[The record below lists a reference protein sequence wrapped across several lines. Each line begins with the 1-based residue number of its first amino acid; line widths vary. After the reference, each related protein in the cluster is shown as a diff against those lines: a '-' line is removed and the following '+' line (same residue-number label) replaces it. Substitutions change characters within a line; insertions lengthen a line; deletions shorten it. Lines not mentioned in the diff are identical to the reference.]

1 MSSHPRLEELVT
13 AIGVEKVV
21 ELADYAPE
29 DKTWVPAL
37 IEACKYSKPRN
48 RKAACVLHHIFLR
61 HTKLIEPKV
70 EALIDVLH
78 ASEDGSVH
86 RELLKILV
94 EIKINELEWV
104 EFSPL
109 LFDLGV
115 GILFDEAQTKG
126 MHYIAIRLAERFMN
140 SEKERID
147 AVDAIKQMLFNSY
160 TGEKSMCNA
169 ADKAMKRIEK
179 RKISITKS

>member
-1 MSSHPRLEELVT
+1 MSLHPRLEELIT
-13 AIGVEKVV
+13 AIGIEKVV
-21 ELADYAPE
+21 ELADYATV

-37 IEACKYSKPRN
+37 IEACKYPKPRN
-48 RKAACVLHHIFLR
+48 RKAAWVLHHIFLR

-70 EALIDVLH
+70 EQLIDVLH
-78 ASEDGSVH
+78 ASEDGSVQ

-94 EIKINELEWV
+94 EIKINELEWGK
-104 EFSPL
+104 FSPL

-115 GILFDEAQTKG
+115 GILFDEAQSKG

-147 AVDAIKQMLFNSY
+147 AVEAIKQMLFNSY
-160 TGEKSMCNA
+160 TEEKSMCNA
-169 ADKAMKRIEK
+169 ADKAMKRIEE
-179 RKISITKS
+179 RKIFITTS